1 MANKLTKTDNRGA
14 FMKAQFS
21 GGGVAPSDA
30 TLSELFDTEKQPY
43 KLTRKELSDRIIR
56 YFRSCFD
63 EVVDEETGQTERVWK
78 IPPTKSG
85 FCLAVGI
92 SQKTLSNYLKD
103 ERTDRKPFNDSGDE
117 HTNRIVSTQ
126 DFDLLHTAVSVIENY
141 YESKLAENR
150 NVAGIIFWLNN
161 INNPA
166 WSNQQAFSFDVKPY
180 GMRED
185 DNSSDSL
192 PDLWEM
198 ARRKEKTLPDYA
210 KDGETTETE

>member
-1 MANKLTKTDNRGA
+1 MANKLTKTDNRGV

-30 TLSELFDTEKQPY
+30 ALSELFDTEVKPH
-43 KLTRKELSDRIIR
+43 KLTRKELSNRIIH

-63 EVVDEETGQTERVWK
+63 EVVDETTGQTERVWK

-103 ERTDRKPFNDSGDE
+103 ERTDRKPFNNSWDE
-117 HTNRIVSTQ
+117 HTNRIISTD

-150 NVAGIIFWLNN
+150 NVAGVIFWLNN

-180 GMRED
+180 GVRED

-192 PDLWEM
+192 PDLWELK
-198 ARRKEKTLPDYA
+198 RRKSETLPDIA
-210 KDGETTETE
+210 SDEGTTE

>member
-1 MANKLTKTDNRGA
+1 MANKVVKVDNRGA

-30 TLSELFDTEKQPY
+30 VLSELFDTEKQTH
-43 KLTRKELSDRIIR
+43 KLTRKEVVEKIIQ

-63 EVVDEETGQTERVWK
+63 EVINSETGQTERVWK

-85 FCLAVGI
+85 FCLAIGI

-103 ERTDRKPFNDSGDE
+103 ERTDRKPFNDSADE
-117 HTNRIVSTQ
+117 HTNRIISTQ
-126 DFDLLHTAVSVIENY
+126 DFDLLHKAVSVIENY

-150 NVAGIIFWLNN
+150 NVAGVIFWLNN

-166 WSNQQAFSFDVKPY
+166 WSNSQSFTFDVKPY
-180 GMRED
+180 GKQED
-185 DNSSDSL
+185 GNTLQEL
-192 PDLWEM
+192 PDLTPYIPKNR
-198 ARRKEKTLPDYA
+198 AA
-210 KDGETTETE
+210 ETDEEGTETE